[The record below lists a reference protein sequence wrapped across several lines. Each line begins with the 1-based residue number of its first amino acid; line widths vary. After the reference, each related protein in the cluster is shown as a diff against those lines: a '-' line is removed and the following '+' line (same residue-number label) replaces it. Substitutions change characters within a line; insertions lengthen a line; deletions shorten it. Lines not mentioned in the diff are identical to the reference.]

1 MDLVHGPCH
10 RAVEVGINI
19 VEIFH
24 KANLIAIST
33 EQGRKLF
40 VIHAAENSALAD
52 LEAIEM
58 KDRKDGTGLFWV
70 DVLDAVPRAKQ

>member
-1 MDLVHGPCH
+1 MDLVHGPRH
-10 RAVEVGINI
+10 RVVEVGINI

-33 EQGRKLF
+33 EQGHELF
-40 VIHAAENSALAD
+40 VIHASENRAVAD

-58 KDRKDGTGLFWV
+58 KDRKDGARLFRV
-70 DVLDAVPRAKQ
+70 DVFESMPRTK

>member
-10 RAVEVGINI
+10 RVVEVGINI

-24 KANLIAIST
+24 KADLIAIST
-33 EQGRKLF
+33 EQGRQLL
-40 VIHAAENSALAD
+40 VIHASENGALAD

-58 KDRKDGTGLFWV
+58 KYRKDGARLFRV
-70 DVLDAVPRAKQ
+70 DVLDSMPRTK